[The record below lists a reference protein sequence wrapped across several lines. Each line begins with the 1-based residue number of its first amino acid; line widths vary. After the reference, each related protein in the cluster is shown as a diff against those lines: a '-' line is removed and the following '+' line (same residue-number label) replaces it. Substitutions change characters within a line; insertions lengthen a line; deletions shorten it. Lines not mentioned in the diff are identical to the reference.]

1 MWLNAMRLKARDFF
15 FLLGVASIVWMLLTF
30 PFSWTEVRR
39 GLLRAGLWVPVIIG
53 MWLPVYA
60 MNTWAWR
67 LILGRKGE
75 AKPSFWRMYQLIV
88 TGFALNYV
96 TPVGL
101 LGGEPYRIMELKA
114 HVGAVKASSST
125 ILHTMMHIFS
135 HFCFWSFSIVLFLV
149 LYFSRLNDALIVVL
163 ISGGL
168 FCLLGIG
175 FFLLGYRHGLAAR
188 VLRWASRIP
197 FVGKRITQFR
207 EQNAEKITMVDE
219 EICALHTHR
228 PLAFYGSLMLEF
240 LARMLG
246 CVEIF
251 LILRI
256 MDAQVSYWD
265 AVLIQAFSSLL
276 SNLVFFI
283 PMQLG
288 AREGSMAMCTSA
300 LRMGASQGVF
310 LGLIIRLR
318 EIVWIVLG
326 IAAMRIISS
335 PSSDSGK

>member
-1 MWLNAMRLKARDFF
+1 MKLKARDFF

-30 PFSWTEVRR
+30 PFSWLEVRK
-39 GLLRAGLWVPVIIG
+39 GLLRAGMWIPVIIG
-53 MWLPVYA
+53 LWLPVYA
-60 MNTWAWR
+60 LNTWAWR
-67 LILGRKGE
+67 TILGTKRGK
-75 AKPSFWRMYQLIV
+75 KPSFWRMYQLIV

-101 LGGEPYRIMELKA
+101 LGGEPYRIMELKSE
-114 HVGAVKASSST
+114 VGTVRASSST
-125 ILHTMMHIFS
+125 ILHSMMHIFS
-135 HFCFWSFSIVLFLV
+135 HFCFWCFSIALFLA
-149 LYFSRLNDALIVVL
+149 LYFSRLNEVLIVVL
-163 ISGGL
+163 MSGGV
-168 FCLLGIG
+168 FCLVGIG
-175 FFLLGYRHGLAAR
+175 FFLLSYRHGLAVR
-188 VLRWASRIP
+188 VLRWASHLP
-197 FVGKRITQFR
+197 FIGRRVKNFMQVNG
-207 EQNAEKITMVDE
+207 EKIAMVDE
-219 EICALHTHR
+219 EICNLHSHR
-228 PLAFYGSLMLEF
+228 PLAFYGSLILEF
-240 LARMLG
+240 VARMLS

-265 AVLIQAFSSLL
+265 AVLIHAFSSLL

-300 LRMGASQGVF
+300 LRIGASQGVF

-326 IAAMRIISS
+326 IAAMRIIAS
-335 PSSDSGK
+335 PSSGSGK